1 MGFDEEFMTQF
12 RMDYLMPISQL
23 LFPEW
28 VGQGL
33 DSHRVFV
40 VKYAMNEDLDLSYHF
55 DNAEVTINVCL
66 GRDFSGGELY
76 FGPMKGV
83 SKSVIMYTERSI
95 YFNPCIGNRMHFDTL
110 NTHPPTPTLLCCE
123 FRIICG
129 NHETTNYSHTEKYTL
144 TGIYTQVYV
153 QNIREQTCAYNY
165 ACV

>member
-12 RMDYLMPISQL
+12 RIDYLMPISQL

-83 SKSVIMYTERSI
+83 SIQRMYVLRWVYRYPSTMHVR
-95 YFNPCIGNRMHFDTL
+95 IGNH
-110 NTHPPTPTLLCCE
+110 
-123 FRIICG
+123 II
-129 NHETTNYSHTEKYTL
+129 SF
-144 TGIYTQVYV
+144 
-153 QNIREQTCAYNY
+153 
-165 ACV
+165 

>member
-28 VGQGL
+28 VGQAL

-66 GRDFSGGELY
+66 GRDFTGGELY

-83 SKSVIMYTERSI
+83 SKSVVMYTERSI
-95 YFNPCIGNRMHFDTL
+95 YLNPCVGNRMHF
-110 NTHPPTPTLLCCE
+110 
-123 FRIICG
+123 F
-129 NHETTNYSHTEKYTL
+129 L
-144 TGIYTQVYV
+144 TF
-153 QNIREQTCAYNY
+153 
-165 ACV
+165 